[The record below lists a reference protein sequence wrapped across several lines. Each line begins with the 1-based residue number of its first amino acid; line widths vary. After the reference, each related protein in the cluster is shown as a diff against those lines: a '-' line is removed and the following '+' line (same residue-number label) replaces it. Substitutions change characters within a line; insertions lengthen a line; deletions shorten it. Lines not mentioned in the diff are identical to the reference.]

1 MERVLQHAPRVRGE
15 ITVPGDKS
23 VSHRAVMFGAISRGN
38 TQVSHFLMSADC
50 LSTISCFR
58 KMGIRIEADPA
69 SDTVLI
75 QGRGLHGLQAPAETL
90 YTGNS
95 GTTTRLIS
103 GILAGQD
110 FVSVLDGD
118 DSIRRRPMD
127 RVIRPLTQMGAGV
140 TSLSSGGCCPLRITG
155 GQLHALD
162 YHSPVSSAQVK
173 SCVLLAGLYAD
184 GPVSVSEPALSRDH
198 TERMLSGFGASV
210 SSGRTADGWKATV
223 LPEPDLKGC
232 RITVPG
238 DISSAAYFMAAA
250 LILPGSEVLIRN
262 VGINP
267 TRAGILE
274 VIRSMG
280 GSVELVDCRS
290 QGGEPTAD
298 LLVRS
303 SSLHGTVIGGNQIPA
318 LIDELPVC
326 AVLASFAS
334 GRTVI
339 RDAAELRV
347 KESDRIEVMT
357 QALGAMGAD
366 ITPLEDGMIIE
377 GGRQLHAAVVD
388 SHKDHR
394 AAMSLAVAALACDGD
409 TTIKD
414 ADCVGISYPE
424 FYDDLASLIR

>member
-1 MERVLQHAPRVRGE
+1 M
-15 ITVPGDKS
+15 
-23 VSHRAVMFGAISRGN
+23 
-38 TQVSHFLMSADC
+38 
-50 LSTISCFR
+50 
-58 KMGIRIEADPA
+58 
-69 SDTVLI
+69 
-75 QGRGLHGLQAPAETL
+75 
-90 YTGNS
+90 
-95 GTTTRLIS
+95 
-103 GILAGQD
+103 
-110 FVSVLDGD
+110 
-118 DSIRRRPMD
+118 
-127 RVIRPLTQMGAGV
+127 
-140 TSLSSGGCCPLRITG
+140 
-155 GQLHALD
+155 
-162 YHSPVSSAQVK
+162 
-173 SCVLLAGLYAD
+173 
-184 GPVSVSEPALSRDH
+184 
-198 TERMLSGFGASV
+198 
-210 SSGRTADGWKATV
+210 
-223 LPEPDLKGC
+223 
-232 RITVPG
+232 
-238 DISSAAYFMAAA
+238 
-250 LILPGSEVLIRN
+250 
-262 VGINP
+262 
-267 TRAGILE
+267 
-274 VIRSMG
+274 IRSMG

-357 QALGAMGAD
+357 QALRAMGAD